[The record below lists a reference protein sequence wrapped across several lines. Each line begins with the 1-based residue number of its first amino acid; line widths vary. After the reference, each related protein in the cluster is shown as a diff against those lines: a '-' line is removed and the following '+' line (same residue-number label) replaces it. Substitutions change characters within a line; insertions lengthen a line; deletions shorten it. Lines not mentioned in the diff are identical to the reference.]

1 MDSYSVDEL
10 YKIYS
15 PQYGGSLEE
24 RLVFYKPNLIRQRG
38 SGLGSFLMNIGR
50 KLIPLVK
57 KFILPHAK
65 TALQNVAN
73 EVLHNDGNLV
83 ESLKKNSL
91 GALKGIG
98 NQIINQS
105 GSGTRRQS
113 IKRKGSPLRTNPPK
127 RRKTCKEPI
136 HNIFI

>member
-73 EVLHNDGNLV
+73 EVLHNDGNLG
-83 ESLKKNSL
+83 ESLKRNSI

-105 GSGTRRQS
+105 GSGLRRRKN
-113 IKRKGSPLRTNPPK
+113 KRKRSSPPK
-127 RRKTCKEPI
+127 RTIKRAKL
-136 HNIFI
+136 